1 MSRSRHQ
8 SRIAL
13 PLALAF
19 AVLTAASLPAQTLK
33 PVAGLQPAPAPQ
45 WQTYTYPADGF
56 KADYPVQPG
65 TDKKTIPTPAGSFE
79 MRSYLAMD
87 GASALIL
94 SICDYGAAASGKDP
108 ATLLQGAKNGALQ
121 NSQSHLISEHN
132 LTLDSN
138 PGLEFE
144 AESDA
149 IHTTDRLFIVGT
161 TLYQVQVSAPITR
174 PYAQT
179 ERFLDSFQ
187 LIPRAAAPPT
197 PH

>member
-1 MSRSRHQ
+1 MSRSRLQ
-8 SRIAL
+8 SRI
-13 PLALAF
+13 ALAF
-19 AVLTAASLPAQTLK
+19 AVLTAAVLPAQTVK
-33 PVAGLQPAPAPQ
+33 PVAVIQPAPASQ
-45 WQTYTYPADGF
+45 WQSYTYPADGF
-56 KADYPVQPG
+56 KASFPIQPG

-87 GASALIL
+87 GASALII

-144 AESDA
+144 AESEA
-149 IHTTDRLFIVGT
+149 IHTTDRLYIVGT
-161 TLYQVQVSAPITR
+161 TLYQVQVSAPITQ
-174 PYAQT
+174 PYAQAA
-179 ERFLDSFQ
+179 RFLDSFQ
-187 LIPRAAAPPT
+187 LIPRTPAATT
-197 PH
+197 P